1 MEKSNFELFN
11 LKTSMTMIM
20 TIRIYVSS
28 VSTGDFAF
36 DPLGLSKSNLKKYSV
51 NELKNGRLA
60 MLAFSGNHVI
70 SMLFNCFKL

>member
-1 MEKSNFELFN
+1 
-11 LKTSMTMIM
+11 MIM
-20 TIRIYVSS
+20 IMLKCIYVSS

-60 MLAFSGNHVI
+60 MLAFSGNHA
-70 SMLFNCFKL
+70 M